1 MNLVF
6 MGNPTFAVPA
16 LEKLAASDYQI
27 VAVVSNPPQKMGRG
41 KKMRETAIAIKAK
54 NMGLH
59 VIQEQDL
66 KSDHFVSK
74 LKNLDADL
82 FVVVAFRILPNA
94 LITIPKL
101 GSINLHGS
109 LLPAYRGAAPIQW
122 ALING
127 DEETGLSTFF
137 IAPKVDTGAVICQDK
152 LPIHPNDNYGTLSE
166 RMGILGSDLLVET
179 INLIESGSASAIKQ
193 NDNQATL
200 APKITKDMTI
210 INWSRPARELHNLV
224 RGLTPIPSAT
234 TIIKGKRIKIQ
245 ETRVDNDDN
254 GSNYLPGEITAIKKS
269 IVSVQTGNG
278 HLLIHRVQLEGK
290 KTMDIGSFMNGFAL
304 NIGDRFGN

>member
-6 MGNPTFAVPA
+6 MGNPAFAVPA
-16 LEKLAASDYQI
+16 LEQLAASDYQI
-27 VAVVSNPPQKMGRG
+27 VAVVSNPPKKMGRG
-41 KKMRETAIAIKAK
+41 KKIRETAIAIKAK
-54 NMGLH
+54 SMGLH
-59 VIQEQDL
+59 VIQEKDL
-66 KSDHFVSK
+66 NSNHFK
-74 LKNLDADL
+74 RELEKLDADL
-82 FVVVAFRILPNA
+82 FVVVAFRILPTS
-94 LITIPKL
+94 LISIPKL
-101 GSINLHGS
+101 GSINLHGA

-137 IAPKVDTGAVICQDK
+137 IAPKVDTGAVICQDR
-152 LPIHPNDNYGTLSE
+152 LPMHPSDNYGTLSE
-166 RMGILGSDLLVET
+166 RMGILGSVLLVET
-179 INLIESGSASAIKQ
+179 INLIESGAATAIKQ

-210 INWSRPARELHNLV
+210 IDWSRPARELHNLV
-224 RGLTPIPSAT
+224 RGLTPTPGAA
-234 TIIKGKRIKIQ
+234 TIIKGKRIKIK

-254 GSNYLPGEITAIKKS
+254 GSNYSPGEITAIKKS
-269 IVSVQTGNG
+269 LLTVQTGKG
-278 HLLIHRVQLEGK
+278 HLLIHSVQLEGK

>member
-6 MGNPTFAVPA
+6 MGKPAFAVPA
-16 LEKLAASDYQI
+16 LEQLAASDFQI
-27 VAVVSNPPQKMGRG
+27 VAVVSNQPKKMGRG
-41 KKMRETAIAIKAK
+41 KKIRETAIAIKAK
-54 NMGLH
+54 SMGLH
-59 VIQEQDL
+59 VIQEKDL
-66 KSDHFVSK
+66 NSNHFKRK
-74 LKNLDADL
+74 LEKLDADL
-82 FVVVAFRILPNA
+82 FVVVAFRILPTS
-94 LITIPKL
+94 LISIPKL

-137 IAPKVDTGAVICQDK
+137 IAPKVDTGAVICQDR
-152 LPIHPNDNYGTLSE
+152 LPMHPSDNYGTLSE
-166 RMGILGSDLLVET
+166 RMGILGSVLLVET
-179 INLIESGSASAIKQ
+179 INLIESGAAIAIKQ

-210 INWSRPARELHNLV
+210 IDWSRPARELHNLV
-224 RGLTPIPSAT
+224 RGLTPTPGAA
-234 TIIKGKRIKIQ
+234 TIIKGKRIKIK

-254 GSNYLPGEITAIKKS
+254 GSNYSPGEITAIKKS
-269 IVSVQTGNG
+269 IVTVQTGKG
-278 HLLIHRVQLEGK
+278 HLLIHSVQLEGK

>member
-6 MGNPTFAVPA
+6 MGNPAFAVPA

-54 NMGLH
+54 SMGLD

-66 KSDHFVSK
+66 KSGHFVSK
-74 LKNLDADL
+74 LKELDADL
-82 FVVVAFRILPNA
+82 FVVVAFRILPNS

-166 RMGILGSDLLVET
+166 RMGILGSVLLVET
-179 INLIESGSASAIKQ
+179 INLIESGSASAIEQ

-210 INWSRPARELHNLV
+210 IDWSRPARELHNLV
-224 RGLTPIPSAT
+224 RGLTPTPGAA
-234 TIIKGKRIKIQ
+234 TIIKGKRIKIK

-254 GSNYLPGEITAIKKS
+254 GSNYSPGEITTIKKS
-269 IVSVQTGNG
+269 IVTVQTGKG
-278 HLLIHRVQLEGK
+278 HLLIHSVQLEGK

>member
-1 MNLVF
+1 
-6 MGNPTFAVPA
+6 
-16 LEKLAASDYQI
+16 
-27 VAVVSNPPQKMGRG
+27 
-41 KKMRETAIAIKAK
+41 MRETAIAIKAK
-54 NMGLH
+54 SMGLD

-66 KSDHFVSK
+66 NSSHFIRE
-74 LKNLDADL
+74 LEELDADL
-82 FVVVAFRILPNA
+82 FVVVAFRILPNS

-127 DEETGLSTFF
+127 EDETGLSTFF

-152 LPIHPNDNYGTLSE
+152 LPIYPNDNYGTLSE
-166 RMGILGSDLLVET
+166 RMGILGSVLLVET

-210 INWSRPARELHNLV
+210 IDWSRPARELHNLV
-224 RGLTPIPSAT
+224 RGLTPTPSAT

>member
-6 MGNPTFAVPA
+6 MGNPSFAIPA
-16 LEKLAASDYQI
+16 LVKLAASDNQI

-41 KKMRETAIAIKAK
+41 KKIRETAIAVKAK
-54 NMGLH
+54 SMGLQ
-59 VIQEQDL
+59 VIQQQDL
-66 KSDHFVSK
+66 KSVHFK
-74 LKNLDADL
+74 RELEQLNADL
-82 FVVVAFRILPNA
+82 FVVVAFRILPKL

-137 IAPKVDTGAVICQDK
+137 IEPKVDTGAVICQDR
-152 LPIHPNDNYGTLSE
+152 LSIHPDDNYSELSE
-166 RMGILGSDLLVET
+166 RMGNLGSDLLLKT
-179 INLIESGSASAIKQ
+179 INLIESGSISTIKQ
-193 NDNQATL
+193 NHNEVTL
-200 APKITKDMTI
+200 APKISKDMTI
-210 INWSRPARELHNLV
+210 IDWNKPARELHNLV
-224 RGLTPIPSAT
+224 RGLTLTPGAA

-245 ETRVDNDDN
+245 ETRVDNDRD
-254 GSNYLPGEITAIKKS
+254 GSNYLPGEIIAIKKS
-269 IVSVQTGNG
+269 IVTVQTGKG
-278 HLLIHRVQLEGK
+278 FLLIHRVQLEGK

>member
-6 MGNPTFAVPA
+6 MGNPAFAVPA

-166 RMGILGSDLLVET
+166 RMGILGSVILVET

-193 NDNQATL
+193 NDNHATL

-210 INWSRPARELHNLV
+210 IDWSRPARELHNLV

>member
-6 MGNPTFAVPA
+6 MGNPAFAVPA

-41 KKMRETAIAIKAK
+41 KKIRETAIAIKAK
-54 NMGLH
+54 SMGLD

-66 KSDHFVSK
+66 KSGHFVSK
-74 LKNLDADL
+74 LKELDADL
-82 FVVVAFRILPNA
+82 FVVVAFRILPNS

-127 DEETGLSTFF
+127 EDETGLSTFF

-166 RMGILGSDLLVET
+166 RMGILGSVLLVET

-210 INWSRPARELHNLV
+210 IDWSRPARELHNLV
-224 RGLTPIPSAT
+224 RGLTPTPSAT

-245 ETRVDNDDN
+245 ETWVDNDDN

-269 IVSVQTGNG
+269 IVSVQTGKG

>member
-6 MGNPTFAVPA
+6 MGNPAFAVPA

-27 VAVVSNPPQKMGRG
+27 VAVVSNPPKKMGRG
-41 KKMRETAIAIKAK
+41 KKIRETAIAIKAK
-54 NMGLH
+54 SMGLH
-59 VIQEQDL
+59 VIQEKDL
-66 KSDHFVSK
+66 NSSHFKRELEK
-74 LKNLDADL
+74 LEADL
-82 FVVVAFRILPNA
+82 FVVVAFRILPTS
-94 LITIPKL
+94 LISIPKL

-137 IAPKVDTGAVICQDK
+137 IAPKVDTGAVICQDR
-152 LPIHPNDNYGTLSE
+152 LPMRPSDNYGTLSE
-166 RMGILGSDLLVET
+166 RMGILGSILLVET
-179 INLIESGSASAIKQ
+179 INLIENGAATAIKQ

-210 INWSRPARELHNLV
+210 IDWSRPARELHNLV
-224 RGLTPIPSAT
+224 RGLTPTPGAA
-234 TIIKGKRIKIQ
+234 TIIKGKRIKIK

-254 GSNYLPGEITAIKKS
+254 GSNYSPGEITTIKKS
-269 IVSVQTGNG
+269 IVTVQTGKG
-278 HLLIHRVQLEGK
+278 HLLIHHVQLEGK
-290 KTMDIGSFMNGFAL
+290 RTMDIGSFMNGFAL

>member
-41 KKMRETAIAIKAK
+41 KKIRETAIAIKAK
-54 NMGLH
+54 SMGLD

-66 KSDHFVSK
+66 KSGHFVSK
-74 LKNLDADL
+74 LKELDADL
-82 FVVVAFRILPNA
+82 FVVVAFRILPNS

-127 DEETGLSTFF
+127 EDETGLSTFF

-210 INWSRPARELHNLV
+210 IDWSRPARELHNLV
-224 RGLTPIPSAT
+224 RALTPTPSAT

-245 ETRVDNDDN
+245 ETWVDNDDN

>member
-6 MGNPTFAVPA
+6 MGNPAFAVPA
-16 LEKLAASDYQI
+16 LEQLAASDYQI
-27 VAVVSNPPQKMGRG
+27 VAVVSNPPKKMGRG
-41 KKMRETAIAIKAK
+41 KKIRETAIAIKAK
-54 NMGLH
+54 SMGLH
-59 VIQEQDL
+59 VIQEKDL
-66 KSDHFVSK
+66 NSNHFK
-74 LKNLDADL
+74 RELEKLDADL
-82 FVVVAFRILPNA
+82 FVVVAFRILPTS
-94 LITIPKL
+94 LISIPKL

-122 ALING
+122 ALSNG

-137 IAPKVDTGAVICQDK
+137 IAPKVDTGALICQDR
-152 LPIHPNDNYGTLSE
+152 LPMRPSDNYGTLSE
-166 RMGILGSDLLVET
+166 RRGILGSVLLVET
-179 INLIESGSASAIKQ
+179 INLIESGAAIAIKQ

-210 INWSRPARELHNLV
+210 IDWSRPARELHNLV
-224 RGLTPIPSAT
+224 RGLTPTPGAA
-234 TIIKGKRIKIQ
+234 TIIKGKRIKIK

-254 GSNYLPGEITAIKKS
+254 GSNYSPGEITAIKKS
-269 IVSVQTGNG
+269 IVTVQTGKG
-278 HLLIHRVQLEGK
+278 HLLIHSVQLEGK

>member
-1 MNLVF
+1 
-6 MGNPTFAVPA
+6 MGNPVFAVPA

-41 KKMRETAIAIKAK
+41 KKIRETAIAIKAK
-54 NMGLH
+54 SIGLH
-59 VIQEQDL
+59 VIQQQDL
-66 KSDHFVSK
+66 KSSHFK
-74 LKNLDADL
+74 RELEELNADL
-82 FVVVAFRILPNA
+82 FVIVAFRILPKS

-101 GSINLHGS
+101 GAINLHAS

-127 DEETGLSTFF
+127 DEDTGLSTFF
-137 IAPKVDTGAVICQDK
+137 ITPKVDTGAVICQDK

-210 INWSRPARELHNLV
+210 IDWSRPARELHNLV
-224 RGLTPIPSAT
+224 RGLTPTPSAT

-245 ETRVDNDDN
+245 ETWVDNDDN

>member
-6 MGNPTFAVPA
+6 MGNPAFAVPA

-41 KKMRETAIAIKAK
+41 KKIRETAIAIKAK
-54 NMGLH
+54 SMGLD

-66 KSDHFVSK
+66 KSGHFVSK
-74 LKNLDADL
+74 LKELDADL
-82 FVVVAFRILPNA
+82 FVVVAFRILPNS

-127 DEETGLSTFF
+127 EDETGLSTFF

-166 RMGILGSDLLVET
+166 RMGILGSVLLVET

-210 INWSRPARELHNLV
+210 IDWSRPARELHNLV
-224 RGLTPIPSAT
+224 RALTPTPSAT

-245 ETRVDNDDN
+245 ETWVDNDDN

-290 KTMDIGSFMNGFAL
+290 KTMDIGSFMNGFTL
-304 NIGDRFGN
+304 NIGDKFGN

>member
-6 MGNPTFAVPA
+6 MGNPAFAVPA

-41 KKMRETAIAIKAK
+41 KKIRETAIAIKAK
-54 NMGLH
+54 SMGLD

-66 KSDHFVSK
+66 KSGHFVSK
-74 LKNLDADL
+74 LKELDADL
-82 FVVVAFRILPNA
+82 FVVVAFRILPNS

-127 DEETGLSTFF
+127 EDETGLSTFF

-166 RMGILGSDLLVET
+166 RMGILGSVLLVET

-210 INWSRPARELHNLV
+210 IDWSRPARELHNLV
-224 RGLTPIPSAT
+224 RGLTPTPSAT

-245 ETRVDNDDN
+245 ETWVDNDDN

-278 HLLIHRVQLEGK
+278 HLLIHRVLLEGK

>member
-6 MGNPTFAVPA
+6 MGNPAFAVPA

-54 NMGLH
+54 SMGLD

-66 KSDHFVSK
+66 KSGHFVSK
-74 LKNLDADL
+74 LKELDADL
-82 FVVVAFRILPNA
+82 FVVVAFRILPNS

-127 DEETGLSTFF
+127 EDETGLSTFF

-166 RMGILGSDLLVET
+166 RMGILGSVLLVET

-210 INWSRPARELHNLV
+210 IDWSRPARELHNLV
-224 RGLTPIPSAT
+224 RGLTPTPSAT

-245 ETRVDNDDN
+245 ETWVDNDDN

-290 KTMDIGSFMNGFAL
+290 KTMDIGSFMNGFTL

>member
-1 MNLVF
+1 
-6 MGNPTFAVPA
+6 MGNPAFAVPA

-74 LKNLDADL
+74 LKDLDADL
-82 FVVVAFRILPNA
+82 FVVVAFRILPNS

-109 LLPAYRGAAPIQW
+109 LLPIYRGAAPIQW

-166 RMGILGSDLLVET
+166 RMGILGSVLLLET

-193 NDNQATL
+193 NENQATL

-210 INWSRPARELHNLV
+210 IDWSRPARELHNLV
-224 RGLTPIPSAT
+224 RGLTPTPGAA
-234 TIIKGKRIKIQ
+234 TIIKGKRIKIK

-254 GSNYLPGEITAIKKS
+254 GSNYSPGEITTIKKS
-269 IVSVQTGNG
+269 IVTVQTGKG
-278 HLLIHRVQLEGK
+278 HLLIHSVQMEGK

>member
-6 MGNPTFAVPA
+6 MGNPAFAVPA

-66 KSDHFVSK
+66 KSGHFVSK
-74 LKNLDADL
+74 LKELDADL
-82 FVVVAFRILPNA
+82 FVVVAFRILPNS

-127 DEETGLSTFF
+127 ENETGLSTFF

-166 RMGILGSDLLVET
+166 RMGILGSVLLVET

-210 INWSRPARELHNLV
+210 IDWSRPARELHNLV
-224 RGLTPIPSAT
+224 RGLTPTPSAT

-245 ETRVDNDDN
+245 ETWVDNDDN

>member
-41 KKMRETAIAIKAK
+41 KKIRETAIAIKAK
-54 NMGLH
+54 SMGLD

-66 KSDHFVSK
+66 KSGHFVSK
-74 LKNLDADL
+74 LKELDADL
-82 FVVVAFRILPNA
+82 FVVVAFRILPNS

-127 DEETGLSTFF
+127 EDETGLSTFF

-166 RMGILGSDLLVET
+166 RMGILGSVLLVET

-245 ETRVDNDDN
+245 ETWVDNDDN

>member
-6 MGNPTFAVPA
+6 MGNPAFAVPA
-16 LEKLAASDYQI
+16 LEQLAASDYQI
-27 VAVVSNPPQKMGRG
+27 VAVVSNPPKKMGRG
-41 KKMRETAIAIKAK
+41 KKIRETAIAIKAK
-54 NMGLH
+54 SMGLH
-59 VIQEQDL
+59 VIQEKDL
-66 KSDHFVSK
+66 NSNHFK
-74 LKNLDADL
+74 RELEKLDADL
-82 FVVVAFRILPNA
+82 FVVVAFRILPTP
-94 LITIPKL
+94 LISIPKL

-137 IAPKVDTGAVICQDK
+137 IAPKVDTGAVICQDR
-152 LPIHPNDNYGTLSE
+152 LPMHPSDNYGTLSE
-166 RMGILGSDLLVET
+166 RMGILGSVLLVET
-179 INLIESGSASAIKQ
+179 INLIESGAATAIKQ

-210 INWSRPARELHNLV
+210 IDWSRPARELHNLV
-224 RGLTPIPSAT
+224 RGLTPTPGAA
-234 TIIKGKRIKIQ
+234 TIIKGKRIKIK

-254 GSNYLPGEITAIKKS
+254 GSNYSPGEITTIKKS
-269 IVSVQTGNG
+269 IVTVQTGKG
-278 HLLIHRVQLEGK
+278 HLLIHSVQLEGK

>member
-41 KKMRETAIAIKAK
+41 KKIRETAIAIKAK
-54 NMGLH
+54 SMGLD

-66 KSDHFVSK
+66 KSGHFVSK
-74 LKNLDADL
+74 LKELDADL
-82 FVVVAFRILPNA
+82 FVVVAFRILPNS

-127 DEETGLSTFF
+127 EDETGLSTFF

-166 RMGILGSDLLVET
+166 RMGILGSVLLVET

-245 ETRVDNDDN
+245 ETWVDNDDN

-290 KTMDIGSFMNGFAL
+290 KTMDIGSFMNGFTL
-304 NIGDRFGN
+304 DIGDRFGN

>member
-6 MGNPTFAVPA
+6 MGNPSFAVPA

-41 KKMRETAIAIKAK
+41 KKISETAIAVKAK
-54 NMGLH
+54 SMGLH

-66 KSDHFVSK
+66 NSIHFK
-74 LKNLDADL
+74 RELEQLNADL
-82 FVVVAFRILPNA
+82 FVVVAFRILPKS
-94 LITIPKL
+94 LITIPKI

-137 IAPKVDTGAVICQDK
+137 IEPKVDTGAVICQDR
-152 LPIHPNDNYGTLSE
+152 LSIRPDDNYSGLSE
-166 RMGILGSDLLVET
+166 RMGNLGSDLLLKT
-179 INLIESGSASAIKQ
+179 INLIESGSNSAIKQ
-193 NDNQATL
+193 NHNKATL
-200 APKITKDMTI
+200 APKISKDMTI
-210 INWSRPARELHNLV
+210 IDWNKPARELHNLV
-224 RGLTPIPSAT
+224 RGLTLIPGAA

-245 ETRVDNDDN
+245 ETRVNNDDN
-254 GSNYLPGEITAIKKS
+254 GFNYLPGEITAIKKS
-269 IVSVQTGNG
+269 VVAVQTGRG
-278 HLLIHRVQLEGK
+278 FLLIHHVQLEGK
-290 KTMDIGSFMNGFAL
+290 KTMDIGSFMNGFTL

>member
-6 MGNPTFAVPA
+6 MGNPAFAVPA

-41 KKMRETAIAIKAK
+41 KKIRETAIAIKAK
-54 NMGLH
+54 SMGLD

-66 KSDHFVSK
+66 KSGHFVSK
-74 LKNLDADL
+74 LKELDADL
-82 FVVVAFRILPNA
+82 FVVVAFRILPNS

-127 DEETGLSTFF
+127 ENETGLSTFF

-166 RMGILGSDLLVET
+166 RMGILGSVLLVET

-210 INWSRPARELHNLV
+210 IDWSRPARELHNLV
-224 RGLTPIPSAT
+224 RGLTPTPSAT

-245 ETRVDNDDN
+245 ETWVDNDDN
-254 GSNYLPGEITAIKKS
+254 GSNYLPGEITAFKKS
-269 IVSVQTGNG
+269 ILTVQTGNG
-278 HLLIHRVQLEGK
+278 HLLIYRVQLEGK

>member
-6 MGNPTFAVPA
+6 MGNPAFAVPA

-27 VAVVSNPPQKMGRG
+27 VAVVSNPPKKMGRG
-41 KKMRETAIAIKAK
+41 KKIRETAIAIKAK
-54 NMGLH
+54 SMGLH
-59 VIQEQDL
+59 VIQEKDL
-66 KSDHFVSK
+66 NSSHFKRELEK
-74 LKNLDADL
+74 LEADL
-82 FVVVAFRILPNA
+82 FVVVAFRILPTS
-94 LITIPKL
+94 LISIPKL

-137 IAPKVDTGAVICQDK
+137 IAPKVDTGAVICQDR
-152 LPIHPNDNYGTLSE
+152 LTMRPSDNYGTLSE
-166 RMGILGSDLLVET
+166 RMGILGSILLVET
-179 INLIESGSASAIKQ
+179 INLIENGAATAIKQ

-210 INWSRPARELHNLV
+210 IDWSRPARELHNLV
-224 RGLTPIPSAT
+224 RGLTPTPGAA
-234 TIIKGKRIKIQ
+234 TIIKGKRIKIK

-254 GSNYLPGEITAIKKS
+254 GSNYSPGEITTIKKS
-269 IVSVQTGNG
+269 IVTVQTGKG
-278 HLLIHRVQLEGK
+278 HLLIHSVQMEGK

>member
-6 MGNPTFAVPA
+6 MGNQAFAIPA
-16 LEKLAASDYQI
+16 LEKLAESDYQI
-27 VAVVSNPPQKMGRG
+27 LAVVSNPPQKMGRG
-41 KKMRETAIAIKAK
+41 KKIRETAIAIKAK
-54 NMGLH
+54 SMGRD

-74 LKNLDADL
+74 LKDLDADL
-82 FVVVAFRILPNA
+82 FVVVAFRILPNS

-109 LLPAYRGAAPIQW
+109 LLPTYRGAAPIQW

-166 RMGILGSDLLVET
+166 RMGILGSVLLVET

-200 APKITKDMTI
+200 APKITKDMTTI
-210 INWSRPARELHNLV
+210 DWSKPAIELHNFV
-224 RGLTPIPSAT
+224 RGLTPIPGAVT
-234 TIIKGKRIKIQ
+234 RINGKRIKIQ
-245 ETRVDNDDN
+245 ETRVDNNDN
-254 GSNYLPGEITAIKKS
+254 GSNYLHGEITAIEKS
-269 IVSVQTGNG
+269 IMVVQTGNG
-278 HLLIHRVQLEGK
+278 YLIIARVQLEGK

>member
-6 MGNPTFAVPA
+6 MGNPGFAVPA

-54 NMGLH
+54 SMGLD

-66 KSDHFVSK
+66 KSGHFVSK
-74 LKNLDADL
+74 LKELDADL
-82 FVVVAFRILPNA
+82 FVVVAFRILPTS

-127 DEETGLSTFF
+127 EEETGLSTFY
-137 IAPKVDTGAVICQDK
+137 IEPKIDTGAVICQDK
-152 LPIHPNDNYGTLSE
+152 LPKYPNDNYGTLSE
-166 RMGILGSDLLVET
+166 RMGILGSVLLVET

-193 NDNQATL
+193 NDIQATL
-200 APKITKDMTI
+200 APKITKDMTNI
-210 INWSRPARELHNLV
+210 DWSRPARELHNLV
-224 RGLTPIPSAT
+224 RGLTPTPSAT

-290 KTMDIGSFMNGFAL
+290 KTMDIGSFMNGFSL

>member
-6 MGNPTFAVPA
+6 MGNPAFAVPA

-179 INLIESGSASAIKQ
+179 INLIESGAASAIKQ

-210 INWSRPARELHNLV
+210 IDWSRPARKLHNLV
-224 RGLTPIPSAT
+224 RGLTPTPSAT

>member
-6 MGNPTFAVPA
+6 MGNPAFAVPA

-54 NMGLH
+54 SMGLD

-66 KSDHFVSK
+66 KSGHFVSK
-74 LKNLDADL
+74 LKELDADL
-82 FVVVAFRILPNA
+82 FVVVAFRILPNS

-127 DEETGLSTFF
+127 EDETGLSTFF

-179 INLIESGSASAIKQ
+179 INLIESGAASAIKQ

-210 INWSRPARELHNLV
+210 IDWSRPARELHNLV
-224 RGLTPIPSAT
+224 RGLTPTPSAT

-269 IVSVQTGNG
+269 IVSVQTGKG
-278 HLLIHRVQLEGK
+278 HLLIYRVQLEGK

>member
-1 MNLVF
+1 
-6 MGNPTFAVPA
+6 
-16 LEKLAASDYQI
+16 
-27 VAVVSNPPQKMGRG
+27 MGRG

-54 NMGLH
+54 SMGLD

-66 KSDHFVSK
+66 NSSHFIRE
-74 LKNLDADL
+74 LEDLDADL
-82 FVVVAFRILPNA
+82 FVVVAFRILPTL

-127 DEETGLSTFF
+127 DEDTGLSTFF
-137 IAPKVDTGAVICQDK
+137 ITPKVDTGAVICQDR
-152 LPIHPNDNYGTLSE
+152 LSIRPSDNYGTLSE

-179 INLIESGSASAIKQ
+179 INLIESGAASAIKQ

-210 INWSRPARELHNLV
+210 IDWSRPARKLHNLV
-224 RGLTPIPSAT
+224 RGLTPTPSAT

-269 IVSVQTGNG
+269 IVSVQTGKG
-278 HLLIHRVQLEGK
+278 HLLIYRVQLEGK

>member
-6 MGNPTFAVPA
+6 MGNPAFAVPA

-54 NMGLH
+54 SMGLD

-66 KSDHFVSK
+66 KSGHFVSK
-74 LKNLDADL
+74 LKKLDADL
-82 FVVVAFRILPNA
+82 FVVVAFRILPNS

-127 DEETGLSTFF
+127 EDETGLSTFF

-152 LPIHPNDNYGTLSE
+152 LPIYPNDNYGTLSE
-166 RMGILGSDLLVET
+166 RMGILGSVLLVET

-210 INWSRPARELHNLV
+210 IDWSRPARELHNLV
-224 RGLTPIPSAT
+224 RALTPTPSAT

-245 ETRVDNDDN
+245 ETWVDNDDN

>member
-6 MGNPTFAVPA
+6 MGNPAFAVPA

-41 KKMRETAIAIKAK
+41 KKIRETAIAIKAK
-54 NMGLH
+54 SIGLH
-59 VIQEQDL
+59 VIQQQDL
-66 KSDHFVSK
+66 KSSHFK
-74 LKNLDADL
+74 RGLEELNADL
-82 FVVVAFRILPNA
+82 FVVVAFRILPKS

-101 GSINLHGS
+101 GSINLHAS

-137 IAPKVDTGAVICQDK
+137 ITPKVDTGAVICQDR
-152 LPIHPNDNYGTLSE
+152 LSIRPSDNYGTLSE

-179 INLIESGSASAIKQ
+179 INLIESGAASAIKQ

-210 INWSRPARELHNLV
+210 IDWSRPARELHNLV
-224 RGLTPIPSAT
+224 RGLTPTPSAT

-269 IVSVQTGNG
+269 IVSVQTGKG
-278 HLLIHRVQLEGK
+278 HLLIYRVQLEGK

>member
-1 MNLVF
+1 
-6 MGNPTFAVPA
+6 MGNPAFAVPA

-27 VAVVSNPPQKMGRG
+27 VAVVSNPPKKMGRG
-41 KKMRETAIAIKAK
+41 KKIRETAIAIKAK
-54 NMGLH
+54 SMGLH
-59 VIQEQDL
+59 VIQEKDL
-66 KSDHFVSK
+66 NSSHFKRELEK
-74 LKNLDADL
+74 LEADL
-82 FVVVAFRILPNA
+82 FVVVAFRILPTS
-94 LITIPKL
+94 LISIPKL

-137 IAPKVDTGAVICQDK
+137 IAPKVDTGAVICQER
-152 LPIHPNDNYGTLSE
+152 LPMRPSDNYGTLSE
-166 RMGILGSDLLVET
+166 RMGILGSILLVET
-179 INLIESGSASAIKQ
+179 INLIENGAATAIKQ

-210 INWSRPARELHNLV
+210 IDWSRPARELHNLV
-224 RGLTPIPSAT
+224 RGLTPTPGAA
-234 TIIKGKRIKIQ
+234 TIIKGKRIKIK

-254 GSNYLPGEITAIKKS
+254 GSNYSPGEITTIKKS
-269 IVSVQTGNG
+269 IVTVQTGKG
-278 HLLIHRVQLEGK
+278 HLLIHSVQMEGK

>member
-54 NMGLH
+54 SMGLD

-66 KSDHFVSK
+66 KSGHFVSK
-74 LKNLDADL
+74 LKELDADL
-82 FVVVAFRILPNA
+82 FVVVAFRILPNS

-127 DEETGLSTFF
+127 EDETGLSTFF

-166 RMGILGSDLLVET
+166 RMGILGSVLLVET

-210 INWSRPARELHNLV
+210 IDWSRPARELHNLV

-269 IVSVQTGNG
+269 IVSVQTGKG

>member
-1 MNLVF
+1 
-6 MGNPTFAVPA
+6 MGNPAFAVPA

-27 VAVVSNPPQKMGRG
+27 VAVVSNPPKKMGRG
-41 KKMRETAIAIKAK
+41 KKIRETAIAIKAK
-54 NMGLH
+54 SMGLH
-59 VIQEQDL
+59 VIQEKDL
-66 KSDHFVSK
+66 NSSHFKRELEK
-74 LKNLDADL
+74 LEADL
-82 FVVVAFRILPNA
+82 FVVVAFRILPTS
-94 LITIPKL
+94 LISIPKL

-137 IAPKVDTGAVICQDK
+137 IAPKVDTGAVICQDR
-152 LPIHPNDNYGTLSE
+152 LPMRPSDNYGTLSE
-166 RMGILGSDLLVET
+166 RMGILGSILLVET
-179 INLIESGSASAIKQ
+179 INLIENGAATAIKQ

-210 INWSRPARELHNLV
+210 IDWSRPARELHNLV
-224 RGLTPIPSAT
+224 RGLTPTPGAA
-234 TIIKGKRIKIQ
+234 TIIKGKRIKIK

-254 GSNYLPGEITAIKKS
+254 GSNYSPGEITTIKKS
-269 IVSVQTGNG
+269 IVTVQTGKG
-278 HLLIHRVQLEGK
+278 HLLIHSVQLEGK